1 MASGSGFSMDDY
13 ESLMATSDVEHLK
26 TAWRNEKAAP
36 EILQFQASLVQRSR
50 EQIQLMEETIE
61 EFTRNGFDPLIV
73 SVYQMDMDRA
83 QYVLRS
89 YLRTRLQKIE
99 KDMIHISK
107 TDLWDRLSKEEQN
120 FAKRCYENMKG
131 YLDESVLSKLP
142 SGYQSDLKQSNA
154 SEEDDMVPEPN
165 LETFVFCKSE
175 SSIGAIPLDDSAD
188 EIVDLVAGDL
198 YVLRYK
204 SIKPFVENGQ
214 IDLV

>member
-1 MASGSGFSMDDY
+1 MDEY
-13 ESLMATSDVEHLK
+13 ESLMATSDVELLK
-26 TAWRNEKAAP
+26 RAWRNEKSSP

-83 QYVLRS
+83 QYMLRS

-107 TDLWDRLSKEEQN
+107 TDLWNRLSKEEEG
-120 FAKRCYENMKG
+120 FAKRCYENMKS
-131 YLDESVLSKLP
+131 YLNESVLSKLP

-165 LETFVFCKSE
+165 LDTFVFCKSE